1 MLPELKR
8 VCACL
13 FAAVL
18 CGGVMG
24 GEEASLEA
32 RFRDPPLD
40 ASRPSL
46 AVAFDPSGTGEEAFS
61 RQLERARDLGAG
73 GVLLNVPRADEA
85 LWAALGRA
93 AEKCRRL
100 GLELGL
106 CDFAL
111 EEEKGG
117 GRAQKLIWS
126 ASALTDKA
134 SPSTNAVPEAF
145 CFSVAS
151 VELARLAAP
160 PETNGVVH
168 PQSIVDLTRGAA
180 PTGGTWRVYRFGLAD
195 VDPPSADGFE
205 GKAFFRHVNRVL
217 TSCQNRFPNV
227 YGNTLLWYQFAG
239 VDRMELVWPR
249 DLPELFLKR
258 SGLTLMRYL
267 PTLAGVPV
275 GGEPTAAYV
284 RKQVAQSIQDAWRER
299 MARNVNELV
308 HEAGLEAGIG
318 IGDVPV
324 GPEEVPL
331 YFRRPTLTPARDEAR
346 FAANIRA
353 AGAARALGRRFV
365 IGRVPLGSVGATPAV
380 ALLPFPWKHEADRL
394 LSAGATRL
402 LVELDGGIPGEDA
415 AFRVLQAGWTYARRC
430 QLLLQHGEPVADFLV
445 WTERV
450 LPLLEGYACD
460 YASQPVLDGAVVKNG
475 QIRFDS
481 ERAYAALA
489 VSGGVLGDKSA
500 EQAVIR
506 LAARGVHVWLVAA
519 GGEGEEAVLARVL
532 ERAGA
537 GCRVLRAG
545 EKGVPVPD
553 FQWRSETAGLR
564 LRFLHR
570 RTPGREIYFVV
581 NDSAEA
587 GAVTCVFR
595 DAGAG
600 VPARWDPVSGEA
612 GLAVEEVKREMDGR
626 VSVPLFM
633 APHDSCFIVFDRD
646 GRMN

>member
-1 MLPELKR
+1 MLLQLKR
-8 VCACL
+8 VRICL
-13 FAAVL
+13 LATVL
-18 CGGVMG
+18 CGGVLG
-24 GEEASLEA
+24 VEETSLEV
-32 RFRDPPLD
+32 RFRDPPQD
-40 ASRPSL
+40 ATRPSL
-46 AVAFDPSGTGEEAFS
+46 ALAFDPAGTGEEAFS

-73 GVLLNVPRADEA
+73 GVLLTVPRADEA
-85 LWAALGRA
+85 VWAALGRA

-111 EEEKGG
+111 AEEEGE
-117 GRAQKLIWS
+117 GRAQKLTWS
-126 ASALTDKA
+126 ASALTGKA
-134 SPSTNAVPEAF
+134 CPSTNAAPQEL
-145 CFSVAS
+145 CFSGTS
-151 VELARLAAP
+151 GELARLAVP

-168 PQSIVDLTRGAA
+168 PQAIVDLTRSAA
-180 PTGGTWRVYRFGLAD
+180 PTGGAWRVYRFGLAD
-195 VDPPSADGFE
+195 VEPPTADGFD

-217 TSCQNRFPNV
+217 TGCQNRFPGT
-227 YGNTLLWYQFAG
+227 YGTTLLWYQFAG
-239 VDRMELVWPR
+239 VDRMELVWPG
-249 DLPELFLKR
+249 DLPGLFLKR

-267 PTLAGVPV
+267 PALAGVPV
-275 GGEPTAAYV
+275 GGESTAAYV
-284 RKQVAQSIQDAWRER
+284 RKQAAQSIQAAWRER

-318 IGDVPV
+318 IGAVPV
-324 GPEEVPL
+324 GPEEVAV
-331 YFRRPTLTPARDEAR
+331 YFRRPTLLPARDEAH

-365 IGRVPLGSVGATPAV
+365 IGRVPLGSVAATPAV

-394 LSAGATRL
+394 LSTGATRL
-402 LVELDGGIPGEDA
+402 LIELDGGIPGEDA

-430 QLLLQHGEPVADFLV
+430 QLLLQHGEAVADFLV
-445 WTERV
+445 WTDRAV
-450 LPLLEGYACD
+450 PLLEGYACD
-460 YASQPVLDGAVVKNG
+460 YASQPVLEGAVVKDG
-475 QIRFDS
+475 RIRFDS

-489 VSGGVLGDKSA
+489 VSSGVLGDKSA
-500 EQAVIR
+500 EQAVSR

-519 GGEGEEAVLARVL
+519 GGEGGEAVISRVL
-532 ERAGA
+532 EKAGA

-545 EKGVPVPD
+545 EKGVPMPD

-570 RTPGREIYFVV
+570 RTPEREIYFVV

-587 GAVTCVFR
+587 GAVTCAFR
-595 DAGAG
+595 DAGIG

-612 GLAVEEVKREMDGR
+612 GLALEEVKRGMDGR

-633 APHDSCFIVFDRD
+633 APHDSCFIVFDRE